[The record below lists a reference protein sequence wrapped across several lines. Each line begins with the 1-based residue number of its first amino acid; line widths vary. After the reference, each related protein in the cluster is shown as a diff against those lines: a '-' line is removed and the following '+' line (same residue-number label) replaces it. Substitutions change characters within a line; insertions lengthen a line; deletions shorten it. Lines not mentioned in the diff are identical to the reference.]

1 MAKKISPWFLIFLT
15 VQLMSCATYH
25 VSTQSLIEQ
34 FANSSTEKKKI
45 VLPIFPYTFFIDPVS
60 GNDLKTIKCL
70 DKSEQEKIIPVTNRT
85 GIRITQINNSRTT
98 FYFNTLLLKDST
110 ITGSKTH
117 FFNAQITPIKFTDIS
132 KIEIQK

>member
-1 MAKKISPWFLIFLT
+1 MKRAPLLLLFFYLLLLT
-15 VQLMSCATYH
+15 GCATYH
-25 VSTQSLIEQ
+25 LSTQSLVEQ

-45 VLPIFPYTFFIDPVS
+45 LLPIFPYTFFVDPVT
-60 GNDLKTIKCL
+60 GNDLRTIKCL
-70 DKSEQEKIIPVTNRT
+70 DKNGQEKIIEVTNRT
-85 GIRITQINNSRTT
+85 GIRITKTDSTRTT

-117 FFNAQITPIKFTDIS
+117 FFNAHIKPINFTDIS